1 MHAGILQPLLRVP
14 LRCGR
19 SGQPGLSYGQNDAN
33 DQFDIERRTA
43 VRRNVNP
50 FTLVIRRSS
59 YASLTNDGTVLKQ
72 WRKLQCVNQILK
84 S

>member
-33 DQFDIERRTA
+33 EFAIERRTA

-59 YASLTNDGTVLKQ
+59 YASLTNDGTVLKP
-72 WRKLQCVNQILK
+72 
-84 S
+84 